1 LLNSLSLDPIF
12 DLLCIFIQILN
23 LIFFTLTCYRRDMEN
38 MDDFSPENVLA
49 PPPPPPPM
57 KKSTDLFMQRS
68 NSFVSKATRDSWDRM
83 FDEAHGADVLIHTDD
98 NGLIYAHSNVIGMA
112 SDVIRGMMKQHKR
125 KSHRKSI
132 SILGVPHH
140 ALRVFIRFLY
150 SSCYEKQDM
159 EDFAIHLLVLSH
171 VYVVPHLKRVCES
184 EFESSLLN
192 KENVIDVFQL
202 ALLCDAPRLGLLCH
216 RMILNN
222 FEEVSTSEGW
232 QAMKESHPR
241 LQKELLRSVA
251 YELNVII
258 QNLNNFLYPK
268 VLYFHSFLMIF
279 VSKFCLCRA

>member
-1 LLNSLSLDPIF
+1 
-12 DLLCIFIQILN
+12 
-23 LIFFTLTCYRRDMEN
+23 
-38 MDDFSPENVLA
+38 
-49 PPPPPPPM
+49 
-57 KKSTDLFMQRS
+57 
-68 NSFVSKATRDSWDRM
+68 
-83 FDEAHGADVLIHTDD
+83 
-98 NGLIYAHSNVIGMA
+98 
-112 SDVIRGMMKQHKR
+112 
-125 KSHRKSI
+125 
-132 SILGVPHH
+132 
-140 ALRVFIRFLY
+140 
-150 SSCYEKQDM
+150 M

-279 VSKFCLCRA
+279 VSKFCLCRAWSKETGNRRRYRLIHSSMKQWRLLFIYVEMDAEK

>member
-1 LLNSLSLDPIF
+1 
-12 DLLCIFIQILN
+12 LLCF
-23 LIFFTLTCYRRDMEN
+23 C
-38 MDDFSPENVLA
+38 S
-49 PPPPPPPM
+49 
-57 KKSTDLFMQRS
+57 
-68 NSFVSKATRDSWDRM
+68 
-83 FDEAHGADVLIHTDD
+83 
-98 NGLIYAHSNVIGMA
+98 
-112 SDVIRGMMKQHKR
+112 
-125 KSHRKSI
+125 
-132 SILGVPHH
+132 
-140 ALRVFIRFLY
+140 
-150 SSCYEKQDM
+150 YEKQDM

-216 RMILNN
+216 RMILKN
-222 FEEVSTSEGW
+222 FEEVSTSQGW